1 MQNSHLSELFAN
13 LLKLSELNKSEATK
27 LKFINRTNSN
37 TSCNSGS
44 ASPSGLDS
52 GYLSSNDSFLN
63 LIPHR
68 SHSIPTISY
77 GYFGRAKTQNPNDTS
92 SSIRNVQSNG
102 DLSTIDLVN
111 HGDDCGFVLCK
122 QTTRADAEENIYF
135 LGVADGVSA
144 NRLRGYDAKLFPIAL
159 LENCADF
166 MALNENSEH
175 CGDDI
180 ISDEFL
186 KNNNFLFFDQKSNDH
201 DQENDFD
208 EYQDQSFDE
217 TEYIFDDFN
226 TDNELETN
234 NDFAQD
240 HNSDELFKKY
250 SFVNN
255 DCKFLFKTLSS
266 SHKKVIENN
275 VYGSSTVC
283 LMALKFVDQFRGID
297 ENEMPQCLPNHFD
310 GLSCQKTALLS
321 TCNIGDSGYMIIRN
335 KNVIYK
341 SAAQTHRFNAPYQ
354 LGCTPPE
361 LLDHDLYRDT

>member
-1 MQNSHLSELFAN
+1 MQNNHISDLFEN
-13 LLKLSELNKSEATK
+13 LLKLSELNKSEETK
-27 LKFINRTNSN
+27 LKLINRTNSN
-37 TSCNSGS
+37 TSCNSDS
-44 ASPSGLDS
+44 ASSSGLDS

-68 SHSIPTISY
+68 SYSIPTITY
-77 GYFGRAKTQNPNDTS
+77 GYFGRAKTQNPNHTS
-92 SSIRNVQSNG
+92 HSVINVQSNG
-102 DLSTIDLVN
+102 DLSTIDSIN

-122 QTTRADAEENIYF
+122 QTVRADFEENIYF

-159 LENCADF
+159 LQNCANY
-166 MALNENSEH
+166 MALNDNNEH
-175 CGDDI
+175 CEDDD

-186 KNNNFLFFDQKSNDH
+186 KNNNFLFFDQKPNDQ
-201 DQENDFD
+201 DEENESD
-208 EYQDQSFDE
+208 EYQDQSFDD
-217 TEYIFDDFN
+217 TEYIFDDFS
-226 TDNELETN
+226 TDNVLETN
-234 NDFAQD
+234 NDFPLD
-240 HNSDELFKKY
+240 LNSNELFKKY
-250 SFVNN
+250 SFANN
-255 DCKFLFKTLSS
+255 DCKFLFKTLTN

-283 LMALKFVDQFRGID
+283 LMTLKFVDQLKDTD
-297 ENEMPQCLPNHFD
+297 ENEMPHCLPNYFG
-310 GLSCQKTALLS
+310 GLSSSKTALLS